1 VERQAREA
9 SKREHRAQFKEQT
22 LLQTQGSKLCHAIVG
37 PLRARHVL
45 SKGIRLSSL
54 HHTKM
59 TGELAALQAM
69 LSSAVE
75 LVLGRSPDNT
85 FHVEVMGKL
94 ATKF

>member
-1 VERQAREA
+1 
-9 SKREHRAQFKEQT
+9 
-22 LLQTQGSKLCHAIVG
+22 
-37 PLRARHVL
+37 
-45 SKGIRLSSL
+45 
-54 HHTKM
+54 M

>member
-1 VERQAREA
+1 
-9 SKREHRAQFKEQT
+9 
-22 LLQTQGSKLCHAIVG
+22 
-37 PLRARHVL
+37 
-45 SKGIRLSSL
+45 
-54 HHTKM
+54 M

-75 LVLGRSPDNT
+75 LVLGCSPDNT